1 MKKFFSFFC
10 GRGAVWL
17 YLSIL
22 AMAVCP
28 TMVSAFA
35 ALIKGALLGETEAF
49 FTKMVGSFVG
59 WVFLCFAFGAA
70 LNEEYAPKK
79 ALRILPKQ
87 FLNGILPML
96 VIYTAMQWVVSRTEG
111 EMPTD
116 AFVLLSAVESFLF
129 MLALGRLAISSRIG
143 DEANLFPKGVSV
155 LLWVRHP
162 LLFWRYMSAM
172 ACPS

>member
-35 ALIKGALLGETEAF
+35 ALIKGSLLGETEAF

-96 VIYTAMQWVVSRTEG
+96 VIYTAMQWFVSRTEG
-111 EMPTD
+111 EM
-116 AFVLLSAVESFLF
+116 
-129 MLALGRLAISSRIG
+129 R
-143 DEANLFPKGVSV
+143 
-155 LLWVRHP
+155 
-162 LLFWRYMSAM
+162 
-172 ACPS
+172 